1 MIARMGAVETS
12 FAEIVWENEPLPSG
26 ELVRLSEEKLNWKK
40 STTYTVLKRLCERGI
55 LQNEGGTV
63 TALVSKAEYEAAQSE
78 NFVEEAFHGSLPAFL
93 TAFTRR
99 RKLSESEIRELEALI
114 RESRG

>member
-63 TALVSKAEYEAAQSE
+63 SALVTREEYEAAQSE

-99 RKLSESEIRELEALI
+99 RKLSESEIAELEALI

>member
-26 ELVRLSEEKLNWKK
+26 ELVRLSEEKLCWKK

-55 LQNEGGTV
+55 LQNDGGTV
-63 TALVSKAEYEAAQSE
+63 TAQVTREEYEAAQSE

-99 RKLSESEIRELEALI
+99 RKLSEAEIAELEALI